1 MMTGV
6 VRAWRWAPASG
17 ACAAALALGG
27 CNFLHPPTLEEQA
40 DKIATVKVLHQYYP
54 QQYQQVMAMLKAA
67 SPASAGDDQAKA
79 AIEDKVR
86 PVIASLMV
94 QQAAK
99 MNDDNAMALFQLTLE
114 EAQTTRQK
122 SPEQCGKMLT
132 GGGQFGV
139 AVETVL
145 TKDEVQRDAALSA
158 KVLEQTATAP
168 APPPPPMDRATTGA
182 LARKAIESLPAE
194 SKANLIPVLQTGG
207 RPFGAT
213 QEAAMCDYTIAL
225 LQLMLA
231 QPKDKAAP
239 MLRNMATMGG

>member
-1 MMTGV
+1 MAGLD
-6 VRAWRWAPASG
+6 RARRWTPAMAAG
-17 ACAAALALGG
+17 LAALALAG
-27 CNFLHPPTLEEQA
+27 CNVLHPPTIEEQA

-54 QQYQQVMAMLKAA
+54 QQYQQVIAMLKAA
-67 SPASAGDDQAKA
+67 SPASAADDQAKA
-79 AIEDKVR
+79 AIEDRIR
-86 PVIASLMV
+86 PVIASLMA
-94 QQAAK
+94 QQAPK

-139 AVETVL
+139 SVESIL

-158 KVLEQTATAP
+158 KILEQAAASP
-168 APPPPPMDRATTGA
+168 APPPPPMDRTVTAG
-182 LARKAIESLPAE
+182 LARKAIDSLPAQT
-194 SKANLIPVLQTGG
+194 KANLMPVLQTGG
-207 RPFGAT
+207 RPSGAM

-239 MLRNMATMGG
+239 MLRNMAAMGG